1 MWCFV
6 MEFML
11 DQDIYLRTI
20 IQSLPDG
27 IYFKDL
33 AGRFVLV
40 NNWMVR
46 RFGVTSVEDFIGKTD
61 FDFFAEEHAQEALED
76 ERQILE
82 TRIPVL
88 DKIEHEVWSDGH
100 ETWVST
106 SKVAWCDSEGKLI
119 GTFGTS
125 RDITIR
131 VRAEQKLNEAHE
143 EMKEI
148 NKQLHEDLVMA
159 SEIQKSLMIRVF
171 PSFSGPYA
179 ASESLLRFNQKFL
192 FSGLVGGDF
201 CDVIKINE
209 SQAVVLMGDVMGHGV
224 QAALIVSMIRA
235 ICSQINRPSISSG
248 IVLEKINRGLLEA
261 FHGMEGVSLISAG
274 ALGIDLSQQ
283 KLEFSNAG
291 HYVPFRISSEGQ
303 VGLLFPR
310 EEVRA
315 PILGIDEEASYPVA
329 TISYERGDRIVFFTD
344 GFIEVENS
352 QEIPYG
358 EERLRQWFERHH
370 MLKSAEMI
378 QALEADLMKYSEGI
392 GFQDDIGLLI
402 IDIDAR

>member
-1 MWCFV
+1 

-11 DQDIYLRTI
+11 DQDLYLRTI

-33 AGRFVLV
+33 GGRFVLV
-40 NNWMVR
+40 NDWMVR
-46 RFGVTSVEDFIGKTD
+46 RFGVTSVQDFIGKTD

-82 TRIPVL
+82 TRTPVL

-209 SQAVVLMGDVMGHGV
+209 SQGVVLMGDVMGHGV

-235 ICSQINRPSISSG
+235 ICSQINQQPISSG
-248 IVLEKINRGLLEA
+248 IVLERINRGLLEA

-274 ALGIDLSQQ
+274 TLGIDLSQR

-291 HYVPFRISSEGQ
+291 HYVPFRISSEG
-303 VGLLFPR
+303 VVTLLVPR

-344 GFIEVENS
+344 GFIEVENT
-352 QEIPYG
+352 QQIPYG

-378 QALEADLMKYSEGI
+378 QALEADLIKYSEGI

-402 IDIDAR
+402 IDIEAR